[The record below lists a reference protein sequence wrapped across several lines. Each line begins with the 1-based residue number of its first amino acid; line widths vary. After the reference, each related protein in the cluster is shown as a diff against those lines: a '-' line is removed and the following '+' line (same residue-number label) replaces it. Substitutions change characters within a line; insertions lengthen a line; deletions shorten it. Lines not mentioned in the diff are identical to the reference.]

1 MARVVIAA
9 SASIDQAAILTDLM
23 TKAGPVTAGKFRNLF
38 SALFDRLARHPH
50 IGPLRPALGP
60 TIRIGIV
67 PPYIVLYDHTP
78 NDDVVTV
85 LRIVHGRRRISGA
98 MLAEP

>member
-23 TKAGPVTAGKFRNLF
+23 AKAGPATALKFRNLF
-38 SALFDRLARHPH
+38 SALFDRLARHPD
-50 IGPLRPALGP
+50 IGPVRPALGP
-60 TIRIGIV
+60 TIRLGIV
-67 PPYIVLYDHTP
+67 PPYIAIYDHDRD
-78 NDDVVTV
+78 DDVVTV

-98 MLAEP
+98 MLAGP